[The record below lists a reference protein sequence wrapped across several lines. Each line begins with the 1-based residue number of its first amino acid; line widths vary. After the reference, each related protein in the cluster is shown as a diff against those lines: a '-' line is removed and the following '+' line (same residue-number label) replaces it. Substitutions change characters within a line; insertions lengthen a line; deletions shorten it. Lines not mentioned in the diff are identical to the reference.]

1 MALISALAGVHEPAR
16 SPALGA
22 ETGAE
27 AGADAGAGAGAGAGA
42 VVLVTERG
50 GEHGALRK
58 LVRPLGTVA

>member
-27 AGADAGAGAGAGAGA
+27 AGAGAGAGAGA